1 MDAYSYQC
9 GVIDAFN
16 EVVKAGVKDLAL
28 SHPASAKEIYE
39 LLPFVISITQK
50 YGTSYE
56 VENELLITDLF
67 PFSANTGKTVI
78 LFWKDPIVIEKYHE
92 LKKWKAYSLRHGTY
106 DETRGEI
113 AKEFGKL
120 LSYSENAIDRMIR
133 ENPEKER

>member
-1 MDAYSYQC
+1 MDAMSYQC

-16 EVVKAGVKDLAL
+16 EIVKAGVKDLAL

-56 VENELLITDLF
+56 VENDLLITDLF
-67 PFSANTGKTVI
+67 PFTANKGKTVI

-92 LKKWKAYSLRHGTY
+92 LKKWKAYSLKHGTY
-106 DETRGEI
+106 HETREEI

-120 LSYSENAIDRMIR
+120 LSYSEKAIDRMIR
-133 ENPEKER
+133 ENMEKES